1 MTSAA
6 VPIETLALED
16 VKDAVRRALRG
27 GLQQQWLDDFLATVD
42 WTKQERAPQA
52 IRETLGMLEQSATEY
67 AEDDLNEADYRSR
80 LLSVLPAADRLQLAA
95 SESSTGTRKRVG

>member
-27 GLQQQWLDDFLATVD
+27 GLQPQWLGDFLATVD

-67 AEDDLNEADYRSR
+67 AEDDLNEADYRDR

-95 SESSTGTRKRVG
+95 SESSTGARKRVG